1 MKKYYILWIF
11 LFFSYMSTFAQV
23 GFLGKRVHFQFESKF
38 TPAWSNL
45 NFNYKQGFCFNYHL
59 MPSVEYVLADRW
71 SISANY
77 QFLETAFKIGKPDF
91 HIDYPEPG
99 YYENNK
105 RYQGYKDGF
114 LKSHG
119 FGVNASYYFK
129 DLAPAGYYIKMG
141 VDAFF
146 YNISVPYQGY
156 DTLITTL
163 VGTYYPV
170 EETEYHYINNPGTFT
185 ARDWAIGIRF
195 EFGRNF
201 FVGRYVSLGASVS
214 CGLLCKGW
222 GSLISDLTP
231 TFQEVA
237 AKRLLTSYIGGVSIK
252 IGILPF

>member
-1 MKKYYILWIF
+1 MKKHYLLWIF
-11 LFFSYMSTFAQV
+11 LFITYLPSFAQV
-23 GFLGKRVHFQFESKF
+23 GFLGKRTHFQFESKF

-77 QFLETAFKIGKPDF
+77 QFFETAFKIQEPDYHF
-91 HIDYPEPG
+91 DYPEPG
-99 YYENNK
+99 YYEKNK
-105 RYQGYKDGF
+105 RYQGYQNGF
-114 LKSHG
+114 LKSNG
-119 FGVNASYYFK
+119 IGINALYYFK
-129 DLAPAGYYIKMG
+129 DIAPAGYYIKMG

-163 VGTYYPV
+163 VVSYYPV
-170 EETEYHYINNPGTFT
+170 EEIEYHYINRPGIFT
-185 ARDWAIGIRF
+185 ARDWAIGVHL

-201 FVGRYVSLGASVS
+201 FVGRYVSMGASLS

-222 GSLISDLTP
+222 GKLITNDNP
-231 TFQEVA
+231 HFIDA
-237 AKRLLTSYIGGVSIK
+237 ANKRLLTSYIGGISIK